1 MSAFVPNPKI
11 KTSIPYAIRR
21 MLSASHVPPQE
32 GTVFETNLVIVGN
45 VLTAP
50 EWRRIPSTGALV
62 ANFRVAS
69 TARRYDRENDR
80 WIDGHSVRVRVVA
93 WRRLAEGVASSVAV
107 GDPVIVSGRLHTR
120 DWKDES
126 GNPRISYEMEAYA
139 IGHDLARG
147 RGRFYRSK
155 AGQGVALLEDGAAD
169 AMVAGLR
176 SLPVTDEEA
185 PISFGDGLPD
195 GGEPTFVE
203 PEPILAGA
211 KDPAPVP
218 VGAND
223 SAPGPVGANDS
234 APGPVVAG
242 VKDTQGAPVVA
253 GANDPAPDPEPDGDE
268 DLALEVERLVAEQP
282 PAARRNRRT
291 KREPVAA

>member
-11 KTSIPYAIRR
+11 KTSAAYGIGR

-45 VLTAP
+45 VLVAP

-69 TARRYDRENDR
+69 TARRFDRENDR

-93 WRRLAEGVASSVAV
+93 WRRLAENVASSVAV
-107 GDPVIVSGRLHTR
+107 GDPVIVSGRLYTR
-120 DWKDES
+120 DWKDEN

-139 IGHDLARG
+139 VGHDLARG
-147 RGRFYRSK
+147 RSRFYRSK

-169 AMVAGLR
+169 AMVAGLP
-176 SLPVTDEEA
+176 SLPVTDGEA

-195 GGEPTFVE
+195 GGEPSFVE
-203 PEPILAGA
+203 PEPVLADA
-211 KDPAPVP
+211 KDPEP
-218 VGAND
+218 GAEQD
-223 SAPGPVGANDS
+223 A
-234 APGPVVAG
+234 
-242 VKDTQGAPVVA
+242 
-253 GANDPAPDPEPDGDE
+253 EE
-268 DLALEVERLVAEQP
+268 DLAGKAEEDLAGKAGDDLAVEAEEDLAIEVERLVAEQP
-282 PAARRNRRT
+282 PAVRRT
-291 KREPVAA
+291 RRSKREPVAA

>member
-11 KTSIPYAIRR
+11 KTSIPYGIRR

-69 TARRYDRENDR
+69 TARRFDRENDR

-93 WRRLAEGVASSVAV
+93 WRRLAENVASSVAV
-107 GDPVIVSGRLHTR
+107 GDPVIVSGRLYTR
-120 DWKDES
+120 DWKDEN

-147 RGRFYRSK
+147 RSRFYRSK

-169 AMVAGLR
+169 AMVAGLP

-185 PISFGDGLPD
+185 PISFGDGLPEL
-195 GGEPTFVE
+195 GEPTFAE
-203 PEPILAGA
+203 PEPVLAR
-211 KDPAPVP
+211 DTE
-218 VGAND
+218 
-223 SAPGPVGANDS
+223 PGPTAEPEPT
-234 APGPVVAG
+234 AELEA
-242 VKDTQGAPVVA
+242 
-253 GANDPAPDPEPDGDE
+253 DPQPDPKPDE
-268 DLALEVERLVAEQP
+268 DEELALEVERLVAEQP
-282 PAARRNRRT
+282 PVARRTRRT

>member
-1 MSAFVPNPKI
+1 M
-11 KTSIPYAIRR
+11 
-21 MLSASHVPPQE
+21 
-32 GTVFETNLVIVGN
+32 FETNLVIVGN
-45 VLTAP
+45 VLVAP

-69 TARRYDRENDR
+69 TARRFDRENDR
-80 WIDGHSVRVRVVA
+80 WVDGHSVRVRVVA
-93 WRRLAEGVASSVAV
+93 WRRLAENVASSVAV
-107 GDPVIVSGRLHTR
+107 GDPVIVSGRLYTR
-120 DWKDES
+120 DWKDEN

-147 RGRFYRSK
+147 RSRFYRSK

-169 AMVAGLR
+169 AMVAGLS

-203 PEPILAGA
+203 PAPIVVGESGSEPGPEREFESEPESERGHEREVEPMLAGA
-211 KDPAPVP
+211 KEPA
-218 VGAND
+218 A
-223 SAPGPVGANDS
+223 
-234 APGPVVAG
+234 
-242 VKDTQGAPVVA
+242 
-253 GANDPAPDPEPDGDE
+253 EPDE
-268 DLALEVERLVAEQP
+268 DLAIEVERLVADHP
-282 PAARRNRRT
+282 PTVRRTRRT